1 MRWRLTRCHSERK
14 CSRYLIALKAPPH
27 VRHDLEPAGGVGGSV
42 DVDDA
47 ADAVPTAAAD
57 DAADADAAEALE
69 EARLAEAAS
78 RKPASPPS
86 PAFE

>member
-27 VRHDLEPAGGVGGSV
+27 VRHDLEPAGGVGGSA
-42 DVDDA
+42 DVD
-47 ADAVPTAAAD
+47 DAVPTAAAD